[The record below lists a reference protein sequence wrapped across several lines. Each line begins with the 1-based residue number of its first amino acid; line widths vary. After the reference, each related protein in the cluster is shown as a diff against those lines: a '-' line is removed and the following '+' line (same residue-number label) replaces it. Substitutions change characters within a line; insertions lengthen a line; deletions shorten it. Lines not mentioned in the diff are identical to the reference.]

1 MGKPGVTA
9 LPKISWDD
17 VKLFAQIARAGSANA
32 AATEMGVAH
41 TTLSRRLRD
50 LEGTL
55 GAKLIDR
62 VGNRTALTPQG
73 QRLLDAAGR
82 MDGILDAAIA
92 ELAGTDDKVAGDVR
106 ILITDGLASY
116 WLMPRLPRILKRH
129 SGLRLAWHTITRPDD
144 YLRQVGV
151 HYDICLTWRRPINPE
166 LVAVHIGS
174 VGFSF
179 FASDAYVARF
189 GLPSKLED
197 MSDHSVLQFQGYI
210 TNPNFH
216 QIVDIFERYPP
227 AMVVESAAIA
237 FPMMKQGSYAAFL
250 PNYISHAETSTPLHR
265 APWDVGIS
273 ADVWLWFHPKHRN
286 VARIR
291 AVVDE
296 IRALAVEGKG
306 IWFD

>member
-1 MGKPGVTA
+1 MGKPSGTA

-17 VKLFAQIARAGSANA
+17 VRLFAQIARAGSANA

-50 LEGTL
+50 LEARL
-55 GAKLIDR
+55 GARLIDR
-62 VGNRTALTPQG
+62 VGNRTVLTPQG
-73 QRLLDAAGR
+73 RQVLDAAGQI
-82 MDGILDAAIA
+82 DAILDATIA
-92 ELAGTDDKVAGDVR
+92 SLVGSDDKVEGDVR

-116 WLMPRLPRILKRH
+116 WLMPRLPRMLERH
-129 SGLRLAWHTITRPDD
+129 PGLRLAWHTITRSD
-144 YLRQVGV
+144 YYRQVGAQ
-151 HYDICLTWRRPINPE
+151 YDVCLTWRRPTNPE

-179 FASDAYVARF
+179 FASDAYVSRF
-189 GLPSKLED
+189 GLPSTLED
-197 MSDHSVLQFQGYI
+197 MPDHSVLQFHGYI
-210 TNPNFH
+210 TSPSFPR
-216 QIVDIFERYPP
+216 IVEIFERYPP
-227 AMVVESAAIA
+227 AMVVESAAVA
-237 FPMMKQGSYAAFL
+237 FPMMKQGKYAAFL
-250 PNYISHAETSTPLHR
+250 PNYISHAETATPLHR

-273 ADVWLWFHPKHRN
+273 GDVWLWFHPKHRN

-296 IRALAVEGKG
+296 IRKLAVEGKG